1 MFGAS
6 SIHFHF
12 YSGMFSFLSVFN
24 NGIMTQQDQ
33 DSVFR
38 PRSNLDFPSV
48 GKVPHFLVLRL
59 VKSGSTERIYGSG
72 IFRFSIVY

>member
-33 DSVFR
+33 DSVFG
-38 PRSNLDFPSV
+38 PRSNLDSLCRESTTLSCSAISQIWV
-48 GKVPHFLVLRL
+48 NGADLR
-59 VKSGSTERIYGSG
+59 SG
-72 IFRFSIVY
+72 IFSFSIV